1 MAHVSAYKLNP
12 SPLSRRGILTSM
24 NKLIIPFLFI
34 ACLFIVACSND
45 DEPKPEIS
53 CEYFEA
59 TTWDAQLEGSTY
71 PSGYPLSD
79 HFVMQFLTKDRGKCI
94 PSYGDTDYDGQF
106 TYSITKDMI
115 TFNGSIVGNWTVKE
129 LTKSKM
135 VLQSFQPNEFTLVL
149 SRM

>member
-1 MAHVSAYKLNP
+1 MGNLDK
-12 SPLSRRGILTSM
+12 SM

-34 ACLFIVACSND
+34 ACVLMTACSND
-45 DEPKPEIS
+45 DEPKIELTG
-53 CEYFEA
+53 EYLEA
-59 TTWDAQLEGSTY
+59 TTWDAQLDCSTY
-71 PSGYPLSD
+71 PSDYPLSD
-79 HFVMQFLTKDRGKCI
+79 HFVMQFLTKDSGKCI